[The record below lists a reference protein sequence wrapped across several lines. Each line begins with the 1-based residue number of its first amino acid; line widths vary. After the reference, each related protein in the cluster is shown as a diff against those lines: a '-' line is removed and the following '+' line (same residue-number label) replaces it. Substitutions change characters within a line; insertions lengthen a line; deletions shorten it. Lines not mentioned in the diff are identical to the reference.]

1 MKENELLSPAAN
13 EDEARRTGQMLVDSH
28 CHLDFEDFSGEL
40 DGIVARA
47 QAAGIG
53 RMVTISTRVKRRAGL
68 VAIADRFADVY
79 CSIGTHPHYAHE
91 ELDLSIADL
100 VGLTRHAKTV
110 AIGEAGLDY
119 HYDLSPREAQERGFR
134 NHIAAARE
142 TGLPLVIHSR
152 QADADMA
159 AILEEET
166 GKGAFPAV
174 LHCFTG
180 GRDLAQRAIALGLFV
195 SFTGIL
201 TFKKSEELRAI
212 AAELPADRI
221 LVETDAPY
229 LAPGRHRGKRN
240 EPAYV
245 VETAK
250 VLAQTRNVSFEEIA
264 RQTTAN
270 FFRLFSKVPRQAAVA
285 A

>member
-1 MKENELLSPAAN
+1 
-13 EDEARRTGQMLVDSH
+13 MLIDSH
-28 CHLDFEDFSGEL
+28 CHLDFDDFAGDL
-40 DGIVARA
+40 DGIVGRA
-47 QAAGIG
+47 QAAGVT
-53 RMVTISTRVKRRAGL
+53 RMVTISTRVKQRDRL
-68 VAIADRFADVY
+68 VAITDRFPDVY
-79 CSIGTHPHYAHE
+79 CSVGTHPHHAHE
-91 ELDLSIADL
+91 ELDLTTTDL
-100 VGLTRHAKTV
+100 VALTRHHKTV

-134 NHIAAARE
+134 THIAAARE

-152 QADADMA
+152 EADADMA

-180 GRDLAQRAIALGLFV
+180 GRDLAQRAIALGLFI

-201 TFKKSEELRAI
+201 TFKKSDELRAI

-240 EPAYV
+240 EPSYV
-245 VETAK
+245 VETAR
-250 VLAQTRNVSFEEIA
+250 VLAETRNVAFEEIA
-264 RQTTAN
+264 RQTTEN
-270 FFRLFSKVPRQAAVA
+270 FFRLFSKVPRQAAA
-285 A
+285 AA

>member
-1 MKENELLSPAAN
+1 MQPSAPDQSPS
-13 EDEARRTGQMLVDSH
+13 TWTLVDSH
-28 CHLDFEDFSGEL
+28 CHLDFEDFSGDL

-53 RMVTISTRVKRRAGL
+53 RLVTISTRVKRRAGL
-68 VAIADRFADVY
+68 TAITDRFPDVF
-79 CSIGTHPHYAHE
+79 CSIGTHAHHAHE
-91 ELDLSIADL
+91 ELDLTIADL
-100 VGLTRHAKTV
+100 VALTRHAKTV

-152 QADADMA
+152 EADADMA

-180 GRDLAQRAIALGLFV
+180 GRELAQRAVALGLFV

-201 TFKKSEELRAI
+201 TFKKSDELRAI

-229 LAPGRHRGKRN
+229 LAPGRHRGTRN

-245 VETAK
+245 VETAT
-250 VLAQTRNVSFEEIA
+250 VLAEPRNVACEEIA
-264 RQTTAN
+264 RQTTEN
-270 FFRLFSKVPRQAAVA
+270 FFRLFSKVPRQAAA
-285 A
+285 AA